1 MSIKDNVRQ
10 REIRNHGYLT
20 AEILCNLKD
29 QSKRIEE
36 RIKRNNSPEFV
47 QHGIRRSALQQLDK
61 ADKSTVEARIDST
74 IKFYGKTLE
83 IFINEYNSMQHKDEK
98 TLSDLL
104 YLYRIH
110 RAKLNS
116 FDAEIEF
123 NNTTYTKNLGEMFV
137 DEICKLNPLFIDIL
151 TPKIQSL

>member
-1 MSIKDNVRQ
+1 MSLKESLRRRQ
-10 REIRNHGYLT
+10 IRNHGLVRADVICSS
-20 AEILCNLKD
+20 AET
-29 QSKRIEE
+29 
-36 RIKRNNSPEFV
+36 IKRKESDIKLKETPKYFQDCV
-47 QHGIRRSALQQLDK
+47 RRSALQQLDK

-74 IKFYGKTLE
+74 LKFYGKTLE

-98 TLSDLL
+98 TLSDLV

-123 NNTTYTKNLGEMFV
+123 NDTTYTKNLGEMFV
-137 DEICKLNPLFIDIL
+137 DEICKLNPLFIYIL
-151 TPKIQSL
+151 TPKTQSL

>member
-1 MSIKDNVRQ
+1 MSLKESIRK
-10 REIRNHGYLT
+10 REIRNHGYINADIICRSLET
-20 AEILCNLKD
+20 
-29 QSKRIEE
+29 IERKKE
-36 RIKRNNSPEFV
+36 EKAYKNTPSYIQTTIRN
-47 QHGIRRSALQQLDK
+47 SALQQLDK
-61 ADKSTVEARIDST
+61 ADKSSVEARIDST
-74 IKFYGKTLE
+74 LKFYGKTLE

-98 TLSDLL
+98 TLSDLV

-123 NNTTYTKNLGEMFV
+123 NDTTYTKNLGEMFV

-151 TPKIQSL
+151 TPKTQSL